1 MRQRAARGAL
11 NPPEDAMTLP
21 DTASNAGDDLSN
33 GYEAVASEFM
43 RRRQPHL
50 GVAAVRSWARSLAP
64 GSSVLDLGCG
74 HGVPVSRTLIHD
86 GFVVYG
92 VDASPT
98 LTAAFRRRLPHAHV
112 ACEAVES
119 SGFFARTFGG
129 IVAVGL
135 IFLLPPEVQRRL
147 IRRVAL
153 ALDPGGRVLFTSPAQ
168 ACTWADGLTGVLS
181 RSLGAKAYEAEL
193 LGAGLTLAN
202 EHEDEGGNH
211 YFDACRP
218 PAHSPDAARYH
229 LRTY

>member
-1 MRQRAARGAL
+1 
-11 NPPEDAMTLP
+11 MTLP
-21 DTASNAGDDLSN
+21 DTPANAGDDPSN

-43 RRRQPHL
+43 RRRRPHI
-50 GVAAVRSWARSLAP
+50 GVATVRSWARSLAP
-64 GSSVLDLGCG
+64 GTSVLDLGCG
-74 HGVPVSRTLIHD
+74 HGVPVSMTLVHD

-98 LTAAFRRRLPHAHV
+98 LAAAFRRRFPRAHV

-129 IVAVGL
+129 VVAVGL

-153 ALDPGGRVLFTSPAQ
+153 ALDPGGRVLFTSPAR
-168 ACTWADGLTGVLS
+168 ACTWADGLTGALS

-193 LGAGLTLAN
+193 LGAGLALAG

-218 PAHSPDAARYH
+218 PARSPGSAGTVDASSAASVPC
-229 LRTY
+229 RTIVR